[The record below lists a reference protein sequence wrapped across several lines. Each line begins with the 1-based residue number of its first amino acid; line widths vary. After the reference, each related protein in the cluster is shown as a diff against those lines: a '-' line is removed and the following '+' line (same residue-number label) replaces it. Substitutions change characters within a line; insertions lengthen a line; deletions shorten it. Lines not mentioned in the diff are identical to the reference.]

1 MILNNTNNKIMTVI
15 KELPEKVH
23 EKFLNFIS
31 VKNFIAIDER
41 RNQTK
46 VGISIYLSFKRYN
59 KDKQNNYGLDIK
71 TLGIFGVL
79 KFTILHNMPESW

>member
-1 MILNNTNNKIMTVI
+1 MMILNNTNNKIMTVI

-23 EKFLNFIS
+23 EKFLNFTS

-46 VGISIYLSFKRYN
+46 VGISIYHSRDTTKISRT
-59 KDKQNNYGLDIK
+59 IMVW
-71 TLGIFGVL
+71 IL
-79 KFTILHNMPESW
+79 KL

>member
-1 MILNNTNNKIMTVI
+1 MMILNNTNNKIMTVI

-41 RNQTK
+41 RNQIK
-46 VGISIYLSFKRYN
+46 VGISIYHSGDTTKISRT
-59 KDKQNNYGLDIK
+59 IMVW
-71 TLGIFGVL
+71 IL
-79 KFTILHNMPESW
+79 KL